1 MRDQVNFKGINQPMI
16 TITLLCANQFEA
28 STLNKGIYL
37 FVCFFVAFCISHMA
51 IKAVFNAE
59 DGLVPPQHDITY
71 VKKLVFDHFKV

>member
-1 MRDQVNFKGINQPMI
+1 MI

-28 STLNKGIYL
+28 LTLNKGVYL
-37 FVCFFVAFCISHMA
+37 FVFFVAFCISHMA

-71 VKKLVFDHFKV
+71 IKKLVFEHFKVWKNTQVL

>member
-1 MRDQVNFKGINQPMI
+1 
-16 TITLLCANQFEA
+16 
-28 STLNKGIYL
+28 
-37 FVCFFVAFCISHMA
+37 MA

>member
-1 MRDQVNFKGINQPMI
+1 MI

-28 STLNKGIYL
+28 LTLNKGVYF

>member
-1 MRDQVNFKGINQPMI
+1 MI

-28 STLNKGIYL
+28 STLNKGVYL
-37 FVCFFVAFCISHMA
+37 FVCLFFLVAFCISHMA

-71 VKKLVFDHFKV
+71 VKKLVFEHFKV

>member
-1 MRDQVNFKGINQPMI
+1 MI

-28 STLNKGIYL
+28 STLNKEIYL

-71 VKKLVFDHFKV
+71 VKKLVFEHFKV